1 MAEVKG
7 DRDPHLKER
16 KINQVVHKTNEGQF
30 DRTVANRNPT
40 DFERCEERRLKPN
53 IAFNHK
59 GGKDSIAGWSDN
71 SGKLTIIRGACN
83 KSIAVDNTLQVS
95 VEKKD
100 SGNNSNDSRLSKN
113 NAGSTTSKSGL
124 IATSSSSSSSLSSQG
139 FVGMKPNIL
148 KHKLASVS
156 NLDNSAPN
164 DNISNRKTTKPFLFN
179 DIPASNS
186 VNIQE
191 VQAQVEVPLLKK
203 ASAAVNAPLQSITSL
218 SEDKNLSIHD
228 TSTVFC
234 KQSQVLTGT
243 APTLTTATH
252 GFRYKDAVCIQRK
265 PPVLRAASSLQSS
278 VCLTL
283 EDNSNNKPDDII
295 ISPSLLSVGRGSL
308 ITPMQHIPVDLS
320 APRPHSNSVP
330 SSTDQNQMSNA
341 SESNAPS
348 EAVLNAQVAVGG
360 TLSLS
365 QPVSKPGPLR
375 RGKWTVEEETYVAR
389 VIQDF
394 NSGYLDAPAGTT
406 LRTFLSDKLNCDPMR
421 ITKKFTGD
429 ACIGKRVF
437 HPAIRCT
444 NNTTTIDKAQNELN
458 SLERRWRRRIEIQR
472 RESAKK
478 QAASAAAAAAAASGR
493 LHLHGHIPHRST
505 TAENL
510 QLHPFNPSSNDIAQ
524 AASWLDRANTFLS
537 NTQGIKEQLKMKVH
551 PGDSVEKE
559 MEEVQRLIHEGPKIQ
574 KTSAGFAMLLESGS
588 NDSPPETSVLT
599 ASNDPTTKRKVSE
612 DQDGKSISNSKAS
625 LSRKLS
631 GLHTH
636 RVNAGF
642 SSTMSRTNS
651 ASAST
656 LYDISEVPAASKRLR
671 KAYSTSNL
679 ESVIPS
685 DNGPTG
691 AAEDAETLMGF
702 LSSVR
707 QAAASNGTPFK

>member
-1 MAEVKG
+1 MAYVKG
-7 DRDPHLKER
+7 ERDLHLKER
-16 KINQVVHKTNEGQF
+16 KKVQVVHETDENQF
-30 DRTVANRNPT
+30 HRTVANSNPT

-53 IAFNHK
+53 IALEHK
-59 GGKDSIAGWSDN
+59 GGKDSITGWSDN
-71 SGKLTIIRGACN
+71 SGNLTIIRAACN
-83 KSIAVDNTLQVS
+83 KSITVENSLKVS
-95 VEKKD
+95 GEKRD
-100 SGNNSNDSRLSKN
+100 CGNISNDARLSKN
-113 NAGSTTSKSGL
+113 NAGSTTSKAGL

-148 KHKLASVS
+148 KHKLASVG

-164 DNISNRKTTKPFLFN
+164 NNVSNRKTTKPFLFN
-179 DIPASNS
+179 DIPASNN
-186 VNIQE
+186 VNSQE
-191 VQAQVEVPLLKK
+191 VQAQVEVQMLKK
-203 ASAAVNAPLQSITSL
+203 ASAAVNAPLQLITSL
-218 SEDKNLSIHD
+218 SDDKNSSIND

-243 APTLTTATH
+243 APTLTIATH
-252 GFRYKDAVCIQRK
+252 GFRYKDAVCIQEK
-265 PPVLRAASSLQSS
+265 KPVLRAESSLQSS
-278 VCLTL
+278 VCLIL
-283 EDNSNNKPDDII
+283 KDNSHNKPDDII
-295 ISPSLLSVGRGSL
+295 INPSLLSVGRGPL
-308 ITPMQHIPVDLS
+308 IAPMQHVPIDLS

-330 SSTDQNQMSNA
+330 SYTDQNQISNA
-341 SESNAPS
+341 SESKAPS

-360 TLSLS
+360 TSSLS

-444 NNTTTIDKAQNELN
+444 NNTTSIDKAQNELN

-493 LHLHGHIPHRST
+493 LHLHGHIPHQST

-510 QLHPFNPSSNDIAQ
+510 QLHPFNSSSNDLAQ
-524 AASWLDRANTFLS
+524 AASWLDRANNFLS
-537 NTQGIKEQLKMKVH
+537 NTQGVKEQLKMTVH

-559 MEEVQRLIHEGPKIQ
+559 MEEVQRLIHEGPIIQ

-588 NDSPPETSVLT
+588 NDSPPERSGLT
-599 ASNDPTTKRKVSE
+599 GSNDPTNKRKVS
-612 DQDGKSISNSKAS
+612 DHDSKSILNSKAS
-625 LSRKLS
+625 LSRNVS

-656 LYDISEVPAASKRLR
+656 LYEAPAASKRLR

-679 ESVIPS
+679 ESVTPS
-685 DNGPTG
+685 DNGPTD
-691 AAEDAETLMGF
+691 AAEDAEALMGF

-707 QAAASNGTPFK
+707 QAAAANGTPFN